1 MDRQDRKQSEG
12 SMSQSS
18 QNSGASIMVRN
29 LGLVGE
35 QVLAL
40 QKTEFFR
47 RKPRPAQI
55 GGEEEQRDEGS
66 SIGYSCKDTLFLDS
80 SAPLRLESVL
90 NFMGS
95 KSSTPRENPRV
106 LLASTGSIEDSAR
119 APLESPKE
127 TNVIT
132 SSPRKL
138 FLSPSNQNYQPP
150 EQMLVQSSPNT
161 ASKTP
166 SSPQVGASSK
176 ASQVKGQSP
185 DKVPAASPFVIPKT
199 QQVQKKRVWMEIIP
213 KTLTRVGNL
222 QRGNSNEALTSTKP
236 SLSNTNSS
244 GQLGLRTSG
253 MAVGAAASGGN
264 PLRKS
269 SKQREEKTLQLGSRN
284 KEKVCEKSK
293 ELEGAAKGTNSKNLN
308 QPGPAKHRAEERAL
322 QQQHTDLHEQ
332 KGQSADPN
340 QQKPR
345 LRLSKSM
352 RIDLSTEELKLSM
365 QSSVLGTT
373 LQFQSQAHSKLEA
386 DPAPKIP
393 VVPALKSVGNHLLQK
408 IPEEQPLPQSARR
421 SSKKKAVEGMSLREM
436 LLQKEKQEILHSMMK
451 RRQISPAPPVKTNFG
466 CWAFQQLKEQK
477 DRQGLKNMAS
487 YKNAMVEYFTDK
499 EQSGRRAAPDTPAA
513 ASRPGKSSTQR
524 SDQAKTDRALSNQA
538 MVRTNSRP
546 LQPAK
551 KQPRA

>member
-1 MDRQDRKQSEG
+1 
-12 SMSQSS
+12 
-18 QNSGASIMVRN
+18 MVRN

-95 KSSTPRENPRV
+95 KSSTPREHPRV

-150 EQMLVQSSPNT
+150 EQLLVQSSPNT

-176 ASQVKGQSP
+176 ASQMKGQSP
-185 DKVPAASPFVIPKT
+185 EKVPAASPFVIPKT
-199 QQVQKKRVWMEIIP
+199 HQVQKKRVWMEIIP
-213 KTLTRVGNL
+213 KTLTRGGNL

-244 GQLGLRTSG
+244 GQLGLRSSG
-253 MAVGAAASGGN
+253 MPVAAAASGGN
-264 PLRKS
+264 QLRKS
-269 SKQREEKTLQLGSRN
+269 SKQREEKTLQLGRG
-284 KEKVCEKSK
+284 KEKVREKPK
-293 ELEGAAKGTNSKNLN
+293 EPEGATKESNSKNTR
-308 QPGPAKHRAEERAL
+308 GVDPAGLAEHRAGQRAS
-322 QQQHTDLHEQ
+322 QQQHMDLQEQ
-332 KGQSADPN
+332 KGQSVDPN

-393 VVPALKSVGNHLLQK
+393 VVPALKSVGNNLLQK

-477 DRQGLKNMAS
+477 DRQGLKNMAL

-538 MVRTNSRP
+538 VVRTNSRP
-546 LQPAK
+546 SQPAK

>member
-1 MDRQDRKQSEG
+1 
-12 SMSQSS
+12 
-18 QNSGASIMVRN
+18 MVRN

-138 FLSPSNQNYQPP
+138 FLSPSNQNYQPS

-166 SSPQVGASSK
+166 SSPQIGASSK
-176 ASQVKGQSP
+176 ASQIKGQSP
-185 DKVPAASPFVIPKT
+185 EKVPVASPFVIPKT
-199 QQVQKKRVWMEIIP
+199 HQVQKKRVWMEIIP
-213 KTLTRVGNL
+213 KTLTRGGNL
-222 QRGNSNEALTSTKP
+222 QRGNSNEALTSNKP

-244 GQLGLRTSG
+244 GQLGLRSSG
-253 MAVGAAASGGN
+253 LAVAAVASGGN
-264 PLRKS
+264 QLRKS
-269 SKQREEKTLQLGSRN
+269 SKQREEKTLQLGRD
-284 KEKVCEKSK
+284 KEKVREKLK
-293 ELEGAAKGTNSKNLN
+293 EPEEARKESNPKNPRGLN
-308 QPGPAKHRAEERAL
+308 PAGPAEHRAGQRASQ
-322 QQQHTDLHEQ
+322 QQQHAELQEQ
-332 KGQSADPN
+332 KGQSVDPN

-487 YKNAMVEYFTDK
+487 YKNTLVEYFTDK
-499 EQSGRRAAPDTPAA
+499 EQSGRRVAAETSAA

-538 MVRTNSRP
+538 VVRTNSRP